1 MAKIVCAWC
10 GRILEEGPEE
20 KISHAIC
27 PECFEREVE
36 PFKERQRQPAKRKK
50 QFALP
55 PPEEFRGPFSCLESQ
70 LLLGFALFVLFFL
83 VAMMAEG
90 LHQLTGGKV
99 PELIKWQPPPSHH
112 GGSRDKR

>member
-10 GRILEEGPEE
+10 GRILEEGPDE

-36 PFKERQRQPAKRKK
+36 PIKERQRQPEKLGK

-55 PPEEFRGPFSCLESQ
+55 TPEEFRGPFSYIERQ
-70 LLLGFALFVLFFL
+70 LLLGFALVVLFFL
-83 VAMMAEG
+83 VVMMAEG
-90 LHQLTGGKV
+90 LHYLTGGKV
-99 PELIKWQPPPSHH
+99 PELIKWQHPPAHH
-112 GGSRDKR
+112 AVSP